1 MSNGGGQ
8 VHGIFGRLPG
18 RILRLVSVVF
28 GVCLLTFVL
37 INALPGN
44 VATAVLGDQATPEQ
58 VAALTAQLGLDEPI
72 PQRFLN
78 WLGGVFQGDLGS
90 SLVNNQPVWDAVAQ
104 RIPVTLELVALALLF
119 AIAAAV
125 PAAVLAVRKPG
136 GVLDRVLGGVSF
148 SFLATPSF
156 LLGLVL
162 ILVFAIELR
171 WFPVSGW
178 VPFAQDPIGN
188 LETAFLPA
196 LTLAATPFAYFSRL
210 LRADMAEQLTRED
223 YVTTAR
229 AKGVPRRAILFRH
242 VLRNSIFPMMTM
254 VGLTT
259 SLLVGG
265 SVVVESIFGVPGIG
279 LLLIQSITS
288 RDVPVVLGV
297 VVFIAAAVVIVN
309 LIIDML
315 YGVVDPRIR
324 HDHAD
329 A

>member
-1 MSNGGGQ
+1 MDQ
-8 VHGIFGRLPG
+8 VRRLPG
-18 RILRLVSVVF
+18 RLARLVGVVL
-28 GVCLLTFVL
+28 GVCLLTFLL

-44 VATAVLGDQATPEQ
+44 VAVAVLGDQATPEQ
-58 VAALTAQLGLDEPI
+58 IAALTAQLGLDQPL
-72 PQRFLN
+72 PQRFLS
-78 WLGGVFQGDLGS
+78 WLGGVLHGDLGA
-90 SLVNNQPVWDAVAQ
+90 SLVNQQPVWDAVAQ
-104 RIPVTLELVALALLF
+104 RIPVTLELVALALL
-119 AIAAAV
+119 ISIVTAV
-125 PAAVLAVRKPG
+125 PAALLAVRRPG
-136 GVLDRVLGGVSF
+136 GIVDRLLGALSF

-156 LLGLVL
+156 LVGLLL
-162 ILVFAIELR
+162 ILVLSIGLR
-171 WFPVSGW
+171 LFPVSGW
-178 VPFAQDPIGN
+178 VPFDQDPIGN
-188 LETAFLPA
+188 LTTAFLPA

-210 LRADMAEQLTRED
+210 LRADLMEQLTRED

-229 AKGVPRRAILFRH
+229 AKGVPRSGILFRH
-242 VLRNSIFPMMTM
+242 VLRNSVFPMMTM

-288 RDVPVVLGV
+288 RDIPVVLGV
-297 VVFIAAAVVIVN
+297 VVFIATMVVIVN
-309 LIIDML
+309 LVIDML

>member
-1 MSNGGGQ
+1 MRD
-8 VHGIFGRLPG
+8 VVKKLPG
-18 RILRLVSVVF
+18 RLARLVGVVL
-28 GVCLLTFVL
+28 GVSLLTFFL

-44 VATAVLGDQATPEQ
+44 VAAAVLGDQATPEQ
-58 VAALTAQLGLDEPI
+58 IAALTKQLGLDQPL
-72 PQRFLN
+72 PQRFLA
-78 WLGGVFQGDLGS
+78 WLGAALQGDLGT
-90 SLVNNQPVWDAVAQ
+90 SLVNQQPVWDAVSQ
-104 RIPVTLELVALALLF
+104 RIPATLELVALAL
-119 AIAAAV
+119 AIAIVCAI
-125 PAAVLAVRKPG
+125 PTAVLAARRPG
-136 GVLDRVLGGVSF
+136 GILDRILGMLSF

-156 LLGLVL
+156 LVGLLL
-162 ILVFAIELR
+162 ILVLAIAVR
-171 WFPVSGW
+171 AFPVSGW
-178 VPFAQDPIGN
+178 IPFSQDPIGN
-188 LETAFLPA
+188 LTTAFLPA

-210 LRADMAEQLTRED
+210 LRADMVEQLTRED

-229 AKGVPRRAILFRH
+229 AKGVARPTILFRH
-242 VLRNSIFPMMTM
+242 VLRNSVFPMMTM

-297 VVFIAAAVVIVN
+297 VVFIATSVVIVN
-309 LIIDML
+309 LVIDML

>member
-1 MSNGGGQ
+1 MDQ
-8 VHGIFGRLPG
+8 VRKLPSRLGRLVG
-18 RILRLVSVVF
+18 VVL
-28 GVCLLTFVL
+28 GVCVLTFFL
-37 INALPGN
+37 INLLPGN

-58 VAALTAQLGLDEPI
+58 VAALTAQLGLDQPI
-72 PQRFLN
+72 PLRFLF
-78 WLGGVFQGDLGS
+78 WLGAAVQGDLGS
-90 SLVNNQPVWDAVAQ
+90 SLVNHQPVWDAVVP
-104 RIPVTLELVALALLF
+104 RIPVTLELVGLALLF
-119 AIAAAV
+119 AIGAAV
-125 PAAVLAVRKPG
+125 PAALIAVRKPG
-136 GVLDRVLGGVSF
+136 GVVDRLLGLLSF

-156 LLGLVL
+156 LIGLIVIL
-162 ILVFAIELR
+162 IFAINLH

-178 VPFAQDPIGN
+178 IPFTEDPLGN
-188 LETAFLPA
+188 LSTAFLPA

-229 AKGVPRRAILFRH
+229 AKGVPRRGILYGH
-242 VLRNSIFPMMTM
+242 VLRNSVFPMMTM

-279 LLLIQSITS
+279 SLLIQSITS
-288 RDVPVVLGV
+288 RDVPVVLGI
-297 VVFIAAAVVIVN
+297 VVFIAASVVIVN
-309 LIIDML
+309 LVIDML